1 MNKIDNAIA
10 VTGAVVLFAGLIL
23 QFVKF
28 EYAPYIYIA
37 GALMFGWI
45 QAKTGRYFGKNI
57 VLKRLKRQQ
66 LIGAMLLVIAG
77 VMMILWHHNEWILC
91 LSVAAVL
98 ELYTAYRIPYEEE
111 KEK

>member
-1 MNKIDNAIA
+1 MSKIDNTIA

-23 QFVKF
+23 QFVRF

-77 VMMILWHHNEWILC
+77 VRMDFM
-91 LSVAAVL
+91 
-98 ELYTAYRIPYEEE
+98 P
-111 KEK
+111 

>member
-1 MNKIDNAIA
+1 MNKLDNIIA
-10 VTGAVVLFAGLIL
+10 VAGAVVLFVGLIL

-28 EYAPYIYIA
+28 EYAPYIYIV

-45 QAKTGRYFGKNI
+45 QAKTGRYSGKNI
-57 VLKRLKRQQ
+57 VLRRLKRQQ

-77 VMMILWHHNEWILC
+77 VMMIVWHHNEWILC

>member
-1 MNKIDNAIA
+1 MNKLDNIIA
-10 VTGAVVLFAGLIL
+10 VAGAVVLFVGLIL

-28 EYAPYIYIA
+28 EYAPYIYIV

-45 QAKTGRYFGKNI
+45 RAKTGRYFGKNI
-57 VLKRLKRQQ
+57 VLRRLKRQQ

-77 VMMILWHHNEWILC
+77 VMMIVWHHNEWILC

-98 ELYTAYRIPYEEE
+98 ELYTAYRIPYEEK
-111 KEK
+111 KEE